1 MIRHLVLFRLADGS
15 AAERAEQ
22 TAGMR
27 DRLEAL
33 PALLSGVLSL
43 RVGPDVVGGAE
54 HWDVAL
60 CADFTDRDALQRY
73 QVHPE
78 HRAAV
83 EWMASFVAARS
94 IVDLEL
100 TDPGQDQPR

>member
-1 MIRHLVLFRLADGS
+1 MIRHLVLFRLAEGS
-15 AAERAEQ
+15 DSERAVQ
-22 TAGMR
+22 VAGMR
-27 DRLEAL
+27 ERLEAL
-33 PALLSGVLSL
+33 PALLEGVLSL
-43 RVGPDVVGGAE
+43 RVGPDVVGGRD

-83 EWMASFVAARS
+83 EWMASFVVARS
-94 IVDLEL
+94 IVDFEPA
-100 TDPGQDQPR
+100 DPGQD